1 MCYKN
6 GVRVLLIDDH
16 RPLVALIQQHL
27 QRDFI
32 VDAVHD
38 LAAAA
43 YQLDTVDYDLLIVD
57 LHLPDGGGLE
67 VIELLRAN
75 QLDSPLLFI
84 SADGDPQLKLR
95 CLEQR
100 ADFLAKPFD
109 LEELK
114 LRCRRLLEAR
124 PASTATPT
132 PDSSAPR
139 LDYQRRQL
147 CFHQQHIPLNCKEFL
162 LVEALLARRGQVVSR
177 ESLANQVWGSD
188 EILLN
193 NSLETHIAG
202 LRRKLGKN
210 AIKTL
215 RGLGY
220 ALVI

>member
-1 MCYKN
+1 M
-6 GVRVLLIDDH
+6 IDDH

-67 VIELLRAN
+67 VIELLRVN
-75 QLDSPLLFI
+75 QLDLPLLFV

-95 CLEQR
+95 CLAQR

-124 PASTATPT
+124 PAPVTIPT
-132 PDSSAPR
+132 PDSSTPQ

-147 CFHQQHIPLNCKEFL
+147 CLHQQHIPLNCKEFL

-202 LRRKLGKN
+202 LRRKLGKQ
-210 AIKTL
+210 AIKTF
-215 RGLGY
+215 RGVGY
-220 ALVI
+220 GLK